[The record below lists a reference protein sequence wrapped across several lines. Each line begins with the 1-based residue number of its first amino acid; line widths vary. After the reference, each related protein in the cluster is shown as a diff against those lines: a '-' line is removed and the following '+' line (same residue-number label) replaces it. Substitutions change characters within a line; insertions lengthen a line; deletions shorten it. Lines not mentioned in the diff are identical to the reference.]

1 MNLERLLKKYNLP
14 FNYRP
19 YINNK
24 NINNIMKKVYS
35 DKKSFKDNTNL
46 ILIKKNTGI
55 VKNISLKK
63 LKSITLELIK

>member
-1 MNLERLLKKYNLP
+1 
-14 FNYRP
+14 
-19 YINNK
+19 
-24 NINNIMKKVYS
+24 MKKVYS

-46 ILIKKNTGI
+46 VLIKRNTGI